1 MVKGSRLRVVGRA
14 DATAKGSNRMRKC
27 VNAGMQYNNINVCGV
42 PSAWPTMRVPKAAS
56 RRP

>member
-27 VNAGMQYNNINVCGV
+27 VNAGMQYNNINV
-42 PSAWPTMRVPKAAS
+42 
-56 RRP
+56 